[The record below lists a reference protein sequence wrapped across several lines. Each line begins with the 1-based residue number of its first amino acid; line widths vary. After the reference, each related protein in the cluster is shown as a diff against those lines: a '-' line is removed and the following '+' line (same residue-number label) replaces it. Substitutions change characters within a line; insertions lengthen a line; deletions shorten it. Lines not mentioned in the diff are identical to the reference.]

1 MQLWEQGLV
10 GLDTPA
16 NDHLRAYHPP
26 RCTIHYS
33 AIARFGSGF
42 FSGAKSAPGEDHR
55 RMEERAR
62 ETSSKPTVPVAVDA
76 ALGAAAVATSAAVWV
91 VRRFARAAAPVGRI
105 VMHPPV
111 LTERLHPARVVEA
124 LADRGHV
131 ARTSTGADLNQI
143 IAAVVPPV
151 VYEVLDNLDLTAL
164 VLERVDIDTVV
175 SAVDVEA
182 IVDRVDIA
190 AIVERLDIDA
200 IVSNVD
206 IDAIVRKVNIDA
218 IASQLDIDAIVSRVD
233 VDAIVSQLDI
243 DAIVSQV
250 DLDAIAKRIDLDAI
264 VERLDIDAIVSRVDV
279 DAIVRR
285 LDLVGLAE
293 EVVNG
298 IDLPEIIRESSGS
311 MASDVVRD
319 ARMQSIDADM
329 AIARLIDRILRRR
342 RARRTDAPGEP
353 ESLTR
358 ANLPEPTGVAQRQPP
373 LPQQPEP
380 PKQELRR

>member
-1 MQLWEQGLV
+1 
-10 GLDTPA
+10 
-16 NDHLRAYHPP
+16 
-26 RCTIHYS
+26 
-33 AIARFGSGF
+33 
-42 FSGAKSAPGEDHR
+42 
-55 RMEERAR
+55 MEERPQ
-62 ETSSKPTVPVAVDA
+62 ETSSKLTVPVAVDA
-76 ALGAAAVATSAAVWV
+76 ALGAAAMATNAAVWV
-91 VRRFARAAAPVGRI
+91 VRRFARATAPVGRI
-105 VMHPPV
+105 VMHPPI
-111 LTERLHPARVVEA
+111 LAERLHPARVVEA

-131 ARTSTGADLNQI
+131 ARTSTSADLNQI

-218 IASQLDIDAIVSRVD
+218 IASQLDIDSIVSRVD

-243 DAIVSQV
+243 DAIVSRVDVDAIVSQLDVDAIVSQV

-264 VERLDIDAIVSRVDV
+264 AERIDIDAIVSRVDV

-298 IDLPEIIRESSGS
+298 IDLPEIIRESTGS

-319 ARMQSIDADM
+319 VRMQSIDADV

-358 ANLPEPTGVAQRQPP
+358 ANLPEPTAVAQRQPP